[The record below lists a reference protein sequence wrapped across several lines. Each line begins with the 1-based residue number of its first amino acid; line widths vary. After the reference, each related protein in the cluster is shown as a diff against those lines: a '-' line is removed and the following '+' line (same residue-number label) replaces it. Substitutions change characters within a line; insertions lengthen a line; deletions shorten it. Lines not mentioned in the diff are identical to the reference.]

1 MQLLF
6 AIFLILLVAIGAPAA
21 TTPSKPVGDGESK
34 ALTAS
39 QILQEFAKTQDRLM
53 SCAYTVTMED
63 AFSEG
68 PGRTRKLH
76 YEAHVRTDATRAE
89 LRLCRWGDMTI
100 PPNATRG
107 KVQHAPFSR
116 EKAEYRH
123 DLWTAQTNFTYRF
136 WDTPYWAAHREG
148 DPRRGVLKVKPTKD
162 SASDPR
168 RTLMAGQF
176 SAAACYLF
184 GYLRGEKDRC
194 DVVLKRD
201 PGLRLR
207 ERREQVNGVACWVLE
222 ARRRHGE
229 WEKRYALW
237 FDPEHGYN
245 LARIHTR
252 IDSIHSGNNA
262 WGESDW
268 LGLSGV
274 APKPKSGRSEADLRL
289 LPHGLEQIPETLGGF
304 GGRIL
309 AGGGPG
315 RLGLVR
321 LKERPKSTP
330 GRLHHSQRSIGYRLV
345 RIATNPPDLR
355 QLAQRHRRF
364 PPRARDHR
372 EAFVDEEL
380 RRLMRLLVVP
390 VADDDVL
397 RH

>member
-1 MQLLF
+1 MKAKSRPKMQLLF

-262 WGESDW
+262 WGESEIRIVEF
-268 LGLSGV
+268 SQTNGV
-274 APKPKSGRSEADLRL
+274 WTPAKAEEDYIQCPNPPAPKAAGRVRIRVTAMHVNPDHEALKSFRLDDIREGAQVTFVGEDGRATSRGIWRSGRVVDSSGEVLVNPSPSPAE
-289 LPHGLEQIPETLGGF
+289 PHGAAKAQP
-304 GGRIL
+304 
-309 AGGGPG
+309 
-315 RLGLVR
+315 VS
-321 LKERPKSTP
+321 RP
-330 GRLHHSQRSIGYRLV
+330 
-345 RIATNPPDLR
+345 
-355 QLAQRHRRF
+355 
-364 PPRARDHR
+364 
-372 EAFVDEEL
+372 
-380 RRLMRLLVVP
+380 
-390 VADDDVL
+390 
-397 RH
+397 

>member
-262 WGESDW
+262 WGESEIRIVEF
-268 LGLSGV
+268 SQTNGV
-274 APKPKSGRSEADLRL
+274 WTPAKAEEDYIQCPNPPAPKAAGRVRIRVTAMHVNPDHEALKSFRLDDIREGAQVTFVGEDGRATSRGIWRSGRVVDSSGEVLVNPSPSPAE
-289 LPHGLEQIPETLGGF
+289 PHGAAKAQP
-304 GGRIL
+304 
-309 AGGGPG
+309 
-315 RLGLVR
+315 VS
-321 LKERPKSTP
+321 RP
-330 GRLHHSQRSIGYRLV
+330 
-345 RIATNPPDLR
+345 
-355 QLAQRHRRF
+355 
-364 PPRARDHR
+364 
-372 EAFVDEEL
+372 
-380 RRLMRLLVVP
+380 
-390 VADDDVL
+390 
-397 RH
+397 

>member
-1 MQLLF
+1 MKAKSRPKMQLLF

-136 WDTPYWAAHREG
+136 WDTPYWAAYREG

-229 WEKRYALW
+229 WEKRYTLW

-262 WGESDW
+262 WGDSEIRIVEFSQTN
-268 LGLSGV
+268 GV
-274 APKPKSGRSEADLRL
+274 WTPAKAEEDYIQCPNPPAPKAAGRVRIRVTAMHVNPDHEALKSFRLDDIREGAQVTFVGEDGRATSRGIWRSGRVVDSSGEVLVNPSPSPAE
-289 LPHGLEQIPETLGGF
+289 PHGAAKAQP
-304 GGRIL
+304 
-309 AGGGPG
+309 
-315 RLGLVR
+315 VS
-321 LKERPKSTP
+321 RP
-330 GRLHHSQRSIGYRLV
+330 
-345 RIATNPPDLR
+345 
-355 QLAQRHRRF
+355 
-364 PPRARDHR
+364 
-372 EAFVDEEL
+372 
-380 RRLMRLLVVP
+380 
-390 VADDDVL
+390 
-397 RH
+397 

>member
-1 MQLLF
+1 
-6 AIFLILLVAIGAPAA
+6 LVAIGAPAA

-262 WGESDW
+262 WGESEIRIVEF
-268 LGLSGV
+268 SQTNGV
-274 APKPKSGRSEADLRL
+274 WTPAKAEEDYIQCPNPPAPKAAGRVRIRVTAMHVNPDHEALKSFRLDDIREGAQVTFVGEDGRATSRGIWRSGRVVDSSGEVLVNPSPSPAE
-289 LPHGLEQIPETLGGF
+289 PHGAAKAQP
-304 GGRIL
+304 
-309 AGGGPG
+309 
-315 RLGLVR
+315 VS
-321 LKERPKSTP
+321 RP
-330 GRLHHSQRSIGYRLV
+330 
-345 RIATNPPDLR
+345 
-355 QLAQRHRRF
+355 
-364 PPRARDHR
+364 
-372 EAFVDEEL
+372 
-380 RRLMRLLVVP
+380 
-390 VADDDVL
+390 
-397 RH
+397 

>member
-1 MQLLF
+1 MKAKSRPKMQLLF

-207 ERREQVNGVACWVLE
+207 ERREQINGVACWVLE

-262 WGESDW
+262 WGDSEIRIVEFSQTN
-268 LGLSGV
+268 GV
-274 APKPKSGRSEADLRL
+274 WTPAKAEEDYIQCPNPPAPKAAGRVRIRVTAMHVNPDHEALKSFRLDDIREGAQVTFVGEDGRATSRGIWRSGRVVDSSGEVLVNPSPSPAE
-289 LPHGLEQIPETLGGF
+289 PHGAAKAQP
-304 GGRIL
+304 
-309 AGGGPG
+309 
-315 RLGLVR
+315 VS
-321 LKERPKSTP
+321 RP
-330 GRLHHSQRSIGYRLV
+330 
-345 RIATNPPDLR
+345 
-355 QLAQRHRRF
+355 
-364 PPRARDHR
+364 
-372 EAFVDEEL
+372 
-380 RRLMRLLVVP
+380 
-390 VADDDVL
+390 
-397 RH
+397 